1 MAEEYPVIRNLDG
14 VYYRVERNG
23 RWHSIAFT
31 DLTREEQERFLRTLS
46 PEGIEKMVFI
56 LADTIRN
63 IGDQL
68 DIVLK
73 E

>member
-14 VYYRVERNG
+14 VYYRVERKG

-46 PEGIEKMVFI
+46 LEGLERMVFI